1 MDERNSVL
9 KSQMDVKRQKEER
22 EGVRRTNQSMIALI
36 WNNQR
41 KKMQEL
47 DDGWPESEKDV
58 FQAALRMVVV
68 KDSR

>member
-9 KSQMDVKRQKEER
+9 KSQMDVKGQKEER
-22 EGVRRTNQSMIALI
+22 EGVSRTNQSMIALI